1 MSKDLDPKYSRWI
14 SADPALGAYMA
25 GSKNDGG
32 IYDSVNL
39 NLYHYAG
46 NNPVKYIDQNGM
58 WKDNGDGTFTAQKY
72 DTLWGLQQETGKD
85 WHESNWKDGRD
96 PRTLQV
102 DEKID
107 MGIHSEK
114 PDDAPEINN
123 NSEAEK
129 LYNDGS
135 WERIADGI

>member
-1 MSKDLDPKYSRWI
+1 MVCEKTMVMALLQPKNMI
-14 SADPALGAYMA
+14 LF
-25 GSKNDGG
+25 
-32 IYDSVNL
+32 
-39 NLYHYAG
+39 
-46 NNPVKYIDQNGM
+46 
-58 WKDNGDGTFTAQKY
+58 GDY
-72 DTLWGLQQETGKD
+72 NRETGKD

-102 DEKID
+102 GEKID